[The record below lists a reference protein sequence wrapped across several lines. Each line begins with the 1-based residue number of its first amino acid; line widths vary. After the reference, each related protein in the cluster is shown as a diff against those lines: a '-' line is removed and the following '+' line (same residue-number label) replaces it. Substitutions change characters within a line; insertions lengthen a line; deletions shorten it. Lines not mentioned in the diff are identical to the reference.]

1 MSTTT
6 PNLGLTLPTPNVD
19 TGWGSTLNTDFTLLD
34 NIFADNGSGTAVG
47 INVGSGKTMTLG
59 GSLILGTGDGTGT
72 TAAPTIR
79 GPARTGTNA
88 AGSNL
93 TIDAS
98 NGTGTGGSGKIIL
111 RTAPAGTAGVTANT
125 MASVFEVNSAGGI
138 GVSAANYGTA
148 KQALLSGGPSAA
160 ANWGTVDG
168 TVLTITS
175 QAQGDVLYYNGTAWV
190 RLAAGTANQVLK
202 TQGASQN
209 PSWGDYLARAT
220 AQSIATSG
228 ASFTSIPSW
237 VKQITMVF
245 NGLKTS
251 SGSAIPLVR
260 VGTSSGYVTSG
271 YTSSSSFFRSDTGSG
286 GAGGTTDSTSGFCI
300 YPLPAYDFYGSM
312 VLNNISG
319 NIWVANHTIGTGSI
333 YNVFGGGRISLAG
346 TLDRI
351 QIVPSTSTLVASGT
365 VTIFYS

>member
-175 QAQGDVLYYNGTAWV
+175 QAQGDILYRDTAAWA
-190 RLAAGTANQVLK
+190 RLAAGTNGQVLK
-202 TQGASQN
+202 TQGSGAN
-209 PSWGDYLARAT
+209 PQWGDIVNLPAV
-220 AQSIATSG
+220 QNIAAAG
-228 ASFTSIPSW
+228 NSFTGIPSTAR
-237 VKQITMVF
+237 QITISMR
-245 NGLKTS
+245 GLTS
-251 SGSAIPLVR
+251 ANACLVR
-260 VGTSSGYVTSG
+260 IGTSSGFATSG
-271 YTSSSSFFRSDTGSG
+271 YLSSSSWLQAGTSSG
-286 GAGGTTDSTSGFCI
+286 NYSTSGFTVFSAGTA
-300 YPLPAYDFYGSM
+300 YPIHGSM
-312 VLNNISG
+312 ILTHMGG
-319 NIWVANHTIGTGSI
+319 NVWAASHSMGSSFSAGSAI
-333 YNVFGGGRISLAG
+333 VYMGGGTASLG
-346 TLDRI
+346 GILDRI
-351 QIVPSTSTLVASGT
+351 QLVPSSGSFTVTGT
-365 VTIFYS
+365 VSIAYI